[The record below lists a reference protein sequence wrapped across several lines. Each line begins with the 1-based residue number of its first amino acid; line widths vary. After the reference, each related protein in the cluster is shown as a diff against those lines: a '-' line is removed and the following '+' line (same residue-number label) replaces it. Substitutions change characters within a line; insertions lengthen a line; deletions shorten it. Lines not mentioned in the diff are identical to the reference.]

1 LEDGKKLSKNRTNKK
16 MSEKGKIKEKSKIEG
31 K

>member
-1 LEDGKKLSKNRTNKK
+1 LEDGKKLSKNRTNKN
-16 MSEKGKIKEKSKIEG
+16 MSEKGKIKEKNKIER

>member
-1 LEDGKKLSKNRTNKK
+1 LEDDKKLSKNRTKN
-16 MSEKGKIKEKSKIEG
+16 MSEKGKIKEKSKVER